1 MRGSNTVV
9 QLSLV
14 IASLKV
20 GRAAPLL
27 GHNTNGQMDSVCISN
42 SNFATG
48 YCRCSLLTVGEENV
62 IFQAADTN
70 CYKPIYIFHIMIIIG
85 SANEL
90 PWPTGGATGPSLSG
104 ICAAISCLW
113 LDCKASNTL
122 SQCNLIFYLW
132 ENLHASKHVLY
143 FISFAHH
150 FISRLSP
157 SLHQTISS
165 QYSNIWLPG
174 RTSLVLITS
183 T

>member
-20 GRAAPLL
+20 GWAAPLL
-27 GHNTNGQMDSVCISN
+27 GQNTNGQMDSVCISN

-48 YCRCSLLTVGEENV
+48 YCRCSLLTVGNENV

-90 PWPTGGATGPSLSG
+90 P
-104 ICAAISCLW
+104 
-113 LDCKASNTL
+113 
-122 SQCNLIFYLW
+122 
-132 ENLHASKHVLY
+132 
-143 FISFAHH
+143 
-150 FISRLSP
+150 
-157 SLHQTISS
+157 
-165 QYSNIWLPG
+165 
-174 RTSLVLITS
+174 
-183 T
+183 